1 MFIILLLVGI
11 QPVLGAVYQWRD
23 VSGAMHFTD
32 NPNQVPPQYRKNVV
46 GGLVETV
53 APPAGGNQVKSTA
66 RIPVKYKVW
75 TEKCASCH
83 HAGEETKGGLQGL
96 AHVTINQVTRFP
108 ATIDEV
114 VRQLRFASNGRFSD
128 MSRVDVSDDELR
140 SIAQYLL
147 SMNK

>member
-53 APPAGGNQVKSTA
+53 ASPTGGGQVKNTA
-66 RIPVKYKVW
+66 RTPV
-75 TEKCASCH
+75 T
-83 HAGEETKGGLQGL
+83 
-96 AHVTINQVTRFP
+96 
-108 ATIDEV
+108 
-114 VRQLRFASNGRFSD
+114 
-128 MSRVDVSDDELR
+128 
-140 SIAQYLL
+140 
-147 SMNK
+147 